1 MCECL
6 EYADG
11 DMYICEACAPIYK
24 ALYAKWVKDGG
35 GHVETEECWCGPK
48 VERYENADIVIHNEG
63 KENI

>member
-1 MCECL
+1 
-6 EYADG
+6 
-11 DMYICEACAPIYK
+11 MYICEACAPIYK